1 MGRGPLGRRP
11 CNADPARVARG
22 GARTGTGGRG
32 ARLRDGR
39 RADAVRLDAGDAFL
53 VPFGAFIYVALL
65 PVWLFQTSGL
75 ETGLVFV
82 WEGLCLLVLADWV
95 RTGRR
100 LSVWRAAVLGLGWLV
115 RPELVLFSALF
126 VVLVLAI
133 QWRSDRWLDR
143 LRFLGAARLPVV
155 YQIFRMGYYGAYI
168 ANTGIV
174 KEGTEL
180 HWDRGTTYL
189 YDFTRPYWLWIPAL
203 LLVFGGYVPLVSSLL
218 AARRRR
224 AVAVVAAFVV
234 AGVVDVLYV
243 VAVGGDYLHARLL
256 LPSVFALCAPVA
268 VIPWMRRYGVALL
281 AAPWVFATARAAAT
295 ADARSGPCEPRAGLR
310 CSTAR

>member
-1 MGRGPLGRRP
+1 M
-11 CNADPARVARG
+11 
-22 GARTGTGGRG
+22 
-32 ARLRDGR
+32 
-39 RADAVRLDAGDAFL
+39 
-53 VPFGAFIYVALL
+53 
-65 PVWLFQTSGL
+65 
-75 ETGLVFV
+75 
-82 WEGLCLLVLADWV
+82 
-95 RTGRR
+95 
-100 LSVWRAAVLGLGWLV
+100 LGLGWLV

-143 LRFLGAARLPVV
+143 LRFLGAALVLPVV

-224 AVAVVAAFVV
+224 VVAVVAAFVV

-243 VAVGGDYLHARLL
+243 VAVGGDYLHAGLL

-281 AAPWVFATARAAAT
+281 AAPWVFATALALRPPQTRGQVLANRVLVPMQYGKVTTESRGWPITRRRTGTTDPAT
-295 ADARSGPCEPRAGLR
+295 TSRRGNRDSSRGTRRSTSHSSLR
-310 CSTAR
+310 CASR